1 MFPVLFQ
8 AGDFVLASWHLFFVI
23 GAFVG
28 WYTLQSVREFVTPQL
43 SAKAVDRLFVILYL
57 AGYFG
62 ARIFSIFT
70 EDDVAS
76 LGEFFTELTRFG
88 AMTLYGGIMAVAAVL
103 VAFAYLR
110 DLSIRRLAAFFA
122 APGLVAIGLGRVG
135 CFLNGDDFGKA
146 IPDQYHPPAW
156 AVRFPNLA
164 DGIYRYPVQL
174 WEAAF
179 GILFGLALVFWVR
192 SRKDSALYLADFGV
206 VGYTTVRFALEFFR
220 GDERGQFFGTVL
232 STSQGISL
240 VLLIAWIAY
249 RIHHSAKNV
258 QA

>member
-1 MFPVLFQ
+1 MVPVLFQ
-8 AGDFVLASWHLFFVI
+8 VGDFVLASWHLFFVI
-23 GAFVG
+23 GAFAG
-28 WYTLQSVREFVTPQL
+28 WYTLQSVRAFIVPEL
-43 SAKAVDRLFVILYL
+43 SAKAVDRLFVGLYL

-70 EDDVAS
+70 EDDIQSFAD
-76 LGEFFTELTRFG
+76 FFTELTRFG
-88 AMTLYGGIMAVAAVL
+88 AMTLYGGIIAVAGVL
-103 VAFAYLR
+103 ILFAYR
-110 DLSIRRLAAFFA
+110 RALSLRRLAAFFA
-122 APGLVAIGLGRVG
+122 APGLIAIGLGRIG

-146 IPDQYHPPAW
+146 IADQYHPPVW

-179 GILFGLALVFWVR
+179 GILFGLALVLWVR
-192 SRKDSALYLADFGV
+192 SRKEVSLCVADLGV
-206 VGYTTVRFALEFFR
+206 AGYTIARFILEFYR

-240 VLLIAWIAY
+240 ILLILWIAY
-249 RIHHSAKNV
+249 RIHHSRSIG
-258 QA
+258 QT